1 MTCVCGATM
10 SETMRRK
17 VRGIQANGRDGFFEK
32 AGEMGECDG
41 LKCGPLRYAKK
52 RRVSSSWHQLEIMM
66 NGCNWAKVGFWDKR
80 KRNQPNAFSMYNEE
94 AKEGDKLAQERDTC
108 NETKLDRAKL
118 WLRNDTNN
126 NKPKQYY
133 Y

>member
-1 MTCVCGATM
+1 
-10 SETMRRK
+10 
-17 VRGIQANGRDGFFEK
+17 
-32 AGEMGECDG
+32 
-41 LKCGPLRYAKK
+41 
-52 RRVSSSWHQLEIMM
+52 M